1 MTYYLITD
9 ELNKE
14 PDRLVTAPNQAQ
26 AIRHVAKRYS
36 AKVATTDA
44 VASMLMAGAKIEAAG
59 EAVE

>member
-1 MTYYLITD
+1 MTYYVVQD
-9 ELNKE
+9 ALNKE

-26 AIRHVAKRYS
+26 AIRHVAKRYT

-59 EAVE
+59 ETAE